1 MPLTSVNVSDT
12 VTLFKVILPVFCTVM
27 VYLAISPIPVTPSP
41 LSVMTTLLLTPI
53 EGEDGIF
60 TTTGVSITSV
70 TVTPLGVSPLTLT
83 LFTALPLST
92 DC

>member
-1 MPLTSVNVSDT
+1 M
-12 VTLFKVILPVFCTVM
+12 I

-41 LSVMTTLLLTPI
+41 LSVITTLLLMSI
-53 EGEDGIF
+53 EGDDGIF

-70 TVTPLGVSPLTLT
+70 TVIPLGVSPLTLT
-83 LFTALPLST
+83 LFKALTRST